1 MLRVII
7 IAFAIFTAQG
17 VLQRTAAQ
25 APQYDN
31 NIGGSLSEEQKV
43 SKLLQYIRTLEGATF
58 IRNNSEYAP
67 EKAASHLESKWQKHG
82 GKVKTAKGFILKL
95 ASESSSGTPYS
106 IRFADGKTVTTREVL
121 LRELSRLGE
130 TLH

>member
-1 MLRVII
+1 MFRVFI
-7 IAFAIFTAQG
+7 IALAIFTTQG
-17 VLQRTAAQ
+17 ALQQTVAQ

-31 NIGGSLSEEQKV
+31 SIGGSLSEGQKV
-43 SKLLQYIRTLEGATF
+43 GRLLQYIRTLEGATF

-82 GKVKTAKGFILKL
+82 EKVKTAEGFILKL

-106 IRFADGKTVTTREVL
+106 IRFADGKTITTREAL
-121 LRELSRLGE
+121 LRELRRLDGS
-130 TLH
+130 TR